1 LAQILQQ
8 AGHPLTFQQILA
20 ELPKFRPYYEE
31 SSIVITLGT
40 NERFRSFPGDT
51 YGLAEWQEDEVATKG
66 YRLKRLFDGVEV
78 ASSPRPKPKLTETLN
93 GVDSFIAKARER
105 LGEGRTKT

>member
-1 LAQILQQ
+1 
-8 AGHPLTFQQILA
+8 LTFQQILA

-51 YGLAEWQEDEVATKG
+51 YGLAEWQEDEVATKD
-66 YRLKRLFDGVEV
+66 YRLKRLFDDVEV
-78 ASSPRPKPKLTETLN
+78 ASSPKLRPEIIKTLN

-105 LGEGRTKT
+105 LRDEV